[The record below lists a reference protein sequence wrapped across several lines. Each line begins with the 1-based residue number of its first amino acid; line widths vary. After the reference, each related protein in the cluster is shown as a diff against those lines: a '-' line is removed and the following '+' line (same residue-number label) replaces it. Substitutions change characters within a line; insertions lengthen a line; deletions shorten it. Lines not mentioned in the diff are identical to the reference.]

1 MKTIEYYYNI
11 IYYFFYRW
19 AVNFFKSDKKP
30 SEDKLWQWI
39 NSRKI
44 VQKQHKKFHIDN
56 PEEHFDK
63 LDEQYTIGPDHSLAT
78 MYGGGI
84 TIASLAFIFVG
95 LYHILKI
102 IFFPTYEDSLK
113 YIFAVTGILA
123 YLIDNLLVTQQDQ
136 GIKYIKEFNAI
147 KDKKW
152 RLKWAIITALV
163 FPFSIWFMISTSTDG
178 MIGKFLMKLHHTES
192 ANSILYRPDESAKN
206 IDDLII
212 IKDR

>member
-1 MKTIEYYYNI
+1 
-11 IYYFFYRW
+11 
-19 AVNFFKSDKKP
+19 
-30 SEDKLWQWI
+30 
-39 NSRKI
+39 
-44 VQKQHKKFHIDN
+44 
-56 PEEHFDK
+56 
-63 LDEQYTIGPDHSLAT
+63 

-136 GIKYIKEFNAI
+136 GIKYIKEFNNI

-152 RLKWAIITALV
+152 RLKWAIITALI